1 MVRLLV
7 SLVCRTGV
15 FLLIWS
21 CADIAS
27 AHPSDVSYLRVK
39 VERES
44 LELRFTFNLVTLS
57 RFAVLDRDGNQM
69 LNDAEWKA
77 AEPEIRRYLQ
87 QKVLVKINDQST
99 TLGAEMIVDPLWPGA
114 KQRIDVATRDFPMR
128 HVDVI
133 FRPQVQPPLASLGLD
148 FQIWPESGPLS
159 TVEATYE
166 QDDLLMQVPFSA
178 AEPDYLYDTGYA
190 VESVFTEPPRNDQ
203 TWRLVGSLIGIV
215 LLLLAGRLWLKKQR

>member
-1 MVRLLV
+1 MVRLLL

-39 VERES
+39 IERES

-69 LNDAEWKA
+69 LNDAEWRA

-148 FQIWPESGPLS
+148 F
-159 TVEATYE
+159 
-166 QDDLLMQVPFSA
+166 
-178 AEPDYLYDTGYA
+178 
-190 VESVFTEPPRNDQ
+190 
-203 TWRLVGSLIGIV
+203 
-215 LLLLAGRLWLKKQR
+215 